1 MVKMATSTEVIKE
14 SLIGKVA
21 LVSGSS
27 AGIGA
32 AIAKELSRRG
42 ASVII
47 NYPFLSEE
55 PAARRVLES
64 LGGNSRSIIVEADL
78 TTLEGPK
85 KLAATVA
92 DKFGHID
99 ILVNN
104 AGASILCDISEATD
118 MEVYQAWERVANLNG
133 RGTLLLTRAVLPFLA
148 KSGSRIINIGSSAS
162 RNPDPHMSLYA
173 GSKGMIE
180 GFTRCWARD
189 FPRKYGCTVN
199 TVAPGPVATESFLA
213 APPGFLKQLQAKWDN
228 VPVASRF
235 AKPEEI
241 AWVVA
246 TLCEEKAEWLN
257 GLYIPVTG
265 GYTIL

>member
-104 AGASILCDISEATD
+104 AGLVFFAISPRLLTWRSI
-118 MEVYQAWERVANLNG
+118 RPG
-133 RGTLLLTRAVLPFLA
+133 RGLP
-148 KSGSRIINIGSSAS
+148 I
-162 RNPDPHMSLYA
+162 
-173 GSKGMIE
+173 
-180 GFTRCWARD
+180 
-189 FPRKYGCTVN
+189 
-199 TVAPGPVATESFLA
+199 
-213 APPGFLKQLQAKWDN
+213 
-228 VPVASRF
+228 
-235 AKPEEI
+235 
-241 AWVVA
+241 
-246 TLCEEKAEWLN
+246 
-257 GLYIPVTG
+257 
-265 GYTIL
+265 